1 MLQYVNGFSCA
12 MDSEKD
18 ELIIKLLQRSP
29 DFTDDND
36 GVIMDEVA
44 TIVMGKVT
52 AQRLLE
58 GLKRNARRWGRL
70 IVTIIKKHD
79 SKADHIVVW
88 PHYIL
93 HP

>member
-36 GVIMDEVA
+36 GVIMDEVE

-58 GLKRNARRWGRL
+58 GLKEML
-70 IVTIIKKHD
+70 ED
-79 SKADHIVVW
+79 EVV
-88 PHYIL
+88 
-93 HP
+93 

>member
-52 AQRLLE
+52 AQRLSE
-58 GLKRNARRWGRL
+58 GLKEML
-70 IVTIIKKHD
+70 ED
-79 SKADHIVVW
+79 EVV
-88 PHYIL
+88 
-93 HP
+93 

>member
-18 ELIIKLLQRSP
+18 EMIIKLLKRSP

-58 GLKRNARRWGRL
+58 GLREML
-70 IVTIIKKHD
+70 EDEDV
-79 SKADHIVVW
+79 
-88 PHYIL
+88 
-93 HP
+93 

>member
-52 AQRLLE
+52 AQCLLE
-58 GLKRNARRWGRL
+58 GLKEML
-70 IVTIIKKHD
+70 ED
-79 SKADHIVVW
+79 EVV
-88 PHYIL
+88 
-93 HP
+93 

>member
-1 MLQYVNGFSCA
+1 MLTEFSCA

-18 ELIIKLLQRSP
+18 EMIIKLLQRSP

-58 GLKRNARRWGRL
+58 GLREML
-70 IVTIIKKHD
+70 EDEDV
-79 SKADHIVVW
+79 
-88 PHYIL
+88 
-93 HP
+93 

>member
-52 AQRLLE
+52 TQRLLE
-58 GLKRNARRWGRL
+58 GLKEML
-70 IVTIIKKHD
+70 ED
-79 SKADHIVVW
+79 EVV
-88 PHYIL
+88 
-93 HP
+93 

>member
-1 MLQYVNGFSCA
+1 MLHYVNGFSCA

-58 GLKRNARRWGRL
+58 GLKEML
-70 IVTIIKKHD
+70 ED
-79 SKADHIVVW
+79 EVV
-88 PHYIL
+88 
-93 HP
+93 

>member
-1 MLQYVNGFSCA
+1 MVQYVNGFSCA

-58 GLKRNARRWGRL
+58 GLKEML
-70 IVTIIKKHD
+70 ED
-79 SKADHIVVW
+79 EVV
-88 PHYIL
+88 
-93 HP
+93 

>member
-1 MLQYVNGFSCA
+1 MLKYVNVFSCA

-58 GLKRNARRWGRL
+58 GLKEML
-70 IVTIIKKHD
+70 ED
-79 SKADHIVVW
+79 EVV
-88 PHYIL
+88 
-93 HP
+93 

>member
-1 MLQYVNGFSCA
+1 MLQFTNGFSCA

-18 ELIIKLLQRSP
+18 EMIIKLLQRSP

-58 GLKRNARRWGRL
+58 GLREML
-70 IVTIIKKHD
+70 EDEDV
-79 SKADHIVVW
+79 
-88 PHYIL
+88 
-93 HP
+93 

>member
-1 MLQYVNGFSCA
+1 MLQYVNWFSCA

-58 GLKRNARRWGRL
+58 GLKEML
-70 IVTIIKKHD
+70 ED
-79 SKADHIVVW
+79 EVV
-88 PHYIL
+88 
-93 HP
+93 

>member
-1 MLQYVNGFSCA
+1 MSRGLGDVYKRQA

-58 GLKRNARRWGRL
+58 GLKEML
-70 IVTIIKKHD
+70 ED
-79 SKADHIVVW
+79 EVV
-88 PHYIL
+88 
-93 HP
+93 

>member
-58 GLKRNARRWGRL
+58 GLREMLEGE
-70 IVTIIKKHD
+70 
-79 SKADHIVVW
+79 VV
-88 PHYIL
+88 
-93 HP
+93 

>member
-29 DFTDDND
+29 DFADDND

-58 GLKRNARRWGRL
+58 GLKEML
-70 IVTIIKKHD
+70 ED
-79 SKADHIVVW
+79 EVV
-88 PHYIL
+88 
-93 HP
+93 

>member
-58 GLKRNARRWGRL
+58 GLTEML
-70 IVTIIKKHD
+70 ED
-79 SKADHIVVW
+79 EVV
-88 PHYIL
+88 
-93 HP
+93 

>member
-1 MLQYVNGFSCA
+1 MLQYVNGFLCA

-58 GLKRNARRWGRL
+58 GLKEML
-70 IVTIIKKHD
+70 ED
-79 SKADHIVVW
+79 EVV
-88 PHYIL
+88 
-93 HP
+93 

>member
-29 DFTDDND
+29 D

-58 GLKRNARRWGRL
+58 GLKEML
-70 IVTIIKKHD
+70 ED
-79 SKADHIVVW
+79 EVV
-88 PHYIL
+88 
-93 HP
+93 

>member
-18 ELIIKLLQRSP
+18 EMIIKLLQRSP

-36 GVIMDEVA
+36 GVIMDEVT

-58 GLKRNARRWGRL
+58 GLRETL
-70 IVTIIKKHD
+70 EDEDV
-79 SKADHIVVW
+79 
-88 PHYIL
+88 
-93 HP
+93 

>member
-18 ELIIKLLQRSP
+18 EMIIKLLQRSP

-36 GVIMDEVA
+36 GVIMDEVT

-52 AQRLLE
+52 AHRLLE
-58 GLKRNARRWGRL
+58 GLREML
-70 IVTIIKKHD
+70 EDEDV
-79 SKADHIVVW
+79 
-88 PHYIL
+88 
-93 HP
+93 

>member
-1 MLQYVNGFSCA
+1 MFQYVNGFSCA

-58 GLKRNARRWGRL
+58 GLKEML
-70 IVTIIKKHD
+70 ED
-79 SKADHIVVW
+79 EVV
-88 PHYIL
+88 
-93 HP
+93 

>member
-18 ELIIKLLQRSP
+18 EMIIKLLQRSP

-36 GVIMDEVA
+36 GVITDEVA

-58 GLKRNARRWGRL
+58 GLREML
-70 IVTIIKKHD
+70 EDEDV
-79 SKADHIVVW
+79 
-88 PHYIL
+88 
-93 HP
+93 

>member
-18 ELIIKLLQRSP
+18 EMIIKLLQRSP
-29 DFTDDND
+29 DFTDDD

-58 GLKRNARRWGRL
+58 GLREML
-70 IVTIIKKHD
+70 EDEDV
-79 SKADHIVVW
+79 
-88 PHYIL
+88 
-93 HP
+93 